1 MKTVNRILISLLVAL
16 MPLMASAQ
24 VLEKAAN
31 RLEICTVETEYGE
44 NSLSGEIEV
53 FRMKDTGEYWLSVG
67 HLGIGGNIVQL
78 NFDPVYE
85 LFIPLGDTLDEAIG
99 KMEEL
104 KAFYKAPRLAT
115 KEVKGCLAAVSPN
128 ENLETVTLTSRR
140 LLGSKIV
147 EFSVKRD
154 DFIRANYINKSN
166 FGSLLTGVKLYKKL
180 HPNEK

>member
-1 MKTVNRILISLLVAL
+1 MKKIFITLLIAM

-31 RLEICTVETEYGE
+31 RLELCTVETEYGE

-53 FRMKDTGEYWLSVG
+53 FQMKDTGAYWLSVG
-67 HLGIGGNIVQL
+67 HLGIGGDIVQI

-85 LFIPLGDTLDEAIG
+85 LFIPLGNTIEEAIET
-99 KMEEL
+99 MTDL
-104 KAFYKAPRLAT
+104 KAFFKTPRLTT
-115 KEVKGCLAAVSPN
+115 KQIKGCLAAMYPSDN
-128 ENLETVTLTSRR
+128 METVTLTSRR

-154 DFIRANYINKSN
+154 DLVRANYINKSN
-166 FGSLLTGVKLYKKL
+166 FGSLLSSLKFYKKL
-180 HPNEK
+180 HPNQK